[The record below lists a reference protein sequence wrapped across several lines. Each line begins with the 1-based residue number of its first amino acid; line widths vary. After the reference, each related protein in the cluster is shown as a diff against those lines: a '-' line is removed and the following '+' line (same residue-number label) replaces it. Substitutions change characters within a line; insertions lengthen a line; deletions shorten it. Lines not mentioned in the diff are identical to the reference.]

1 MTVPKETPMTISLR
15 GAMPGDLEAIA
26 RIWHQGWFDGHLG
39 HVPDVLL
46 PYRRLADFRLRVP
59 GRIEATTVATEDSR
73 VVGFL
78 TVHDDEVEQVY
89 LAESARGGGAA
100 GALLEEGERRIA
112 ARFDAASARGRRG
125 QRARLPFLCPQR
137 MARDA
142 GGIEYPAEAGR
153 GHIPVAARRYEKR
166 LVSSLAI

>member
-1 MTVPKETPMTISLR
+1 MTILLR
-15 GAMPGDLEAIA
+15 AAMPGDLEAIA

-39 HVPDVLL
+39 HVPDALL

-89 LAESARGGGAA
+89 VAESARGGGAA

-112 ARFDAASARGRRG
+112 ARYDEAWLAVVAGNARACRFY
-125 QRARLPFLCPQR
+125 ARNGW
-137 MARDA
+137 RDA

-153 GHIPVAARRYEKR
+153 GHVPVAARRYEKR
-166 LVSSLAI
+166 LVSSRAI